1 MIISGPSKDYDMD
14 SSNKTAWNQRYTDSE
29 LVWSAAP
36 NIWVE
41 QLTKDLPPGK
51 ALDIAAG
58 EGRNALWLAARGWH
72 TTAVDFSAV
81 ALQRARSLAKEQL
94 GPDAGALETLEADV
108 QTWVPQAGSYDLV
121 LVVYLH
127 LPKRQRSAIMRA
139 AAEAVAPG
147 GTLLIVGHDLENL
160 TSGHGGPQDP
170 VVLYRPSDIVADIE
184 GTHLVV
190 VRAETAVRSLTDGQG
205 QPTEA
210 LDALVLARHI
220 VG

>member
-1 MIISGPSKDYDMD
+1 MD
-14 SSNKTAWNQRYTDSE
+14 NRNKTAWNQRYADSE

-36 NIWVE
+36 NTWVE
-41 QLTKDLPPGK
+41 QLTKDLPPGT

-72 TTAVDFSAV
+72 ATAVDFSAV
-81 ALQRARSLAKEQL
+81 ALERAASLAREQL
-94 GPDAGALETLEADV
+94 GDDAGALVTLEADV
-108 QTWVPQAGSYDLV
+108 ETWVPQVRSYDLV

-127 LPKRQRSAIMRA
+127 LPKQQRSAVMSA

-160 TSGHGGPQDP
+160 TAGHGGPQDP
-170 VVLYRPSDIVADIE
+170 AVLYGPGDIVSDIEPAGLD
-184 GTHLVV
+184 V

-205 QPTEA
+205 QPAEA
-210 LDALVLARHI
+210 LDALVLARRAE
-220 VG
+220 V